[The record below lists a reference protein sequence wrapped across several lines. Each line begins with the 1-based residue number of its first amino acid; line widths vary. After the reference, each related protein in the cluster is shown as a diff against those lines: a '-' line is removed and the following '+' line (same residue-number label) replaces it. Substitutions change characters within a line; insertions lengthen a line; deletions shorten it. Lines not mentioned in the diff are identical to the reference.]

1 MPSLHHPQTLNHSL
15 TDAARFKAIDGDKV
29 QITPQ
34 ALKETSKARHRSRTY
49 LEHSCASVERNAP
62 AGEKVQ
68 GLRAGVDFLEEVE
81 NFLVPRFRRQLGV
94 HSQVSHDLEV
104 GPHGVGEADQHR
116 DFRDEPKGLVLLL
129 ELTDDQR
136 LAPVLKNQM
145 ILPLG
150 KP

>member
-1 MPSLHHPQTLNHSL
+1 M
-15 TDAARFKAIDGDKV
+15 
-29 QITPQ
+29 
-34 ALKETSKARHRSRTY
+34 KETSKARHRSRTY

-129 ELTDDQR
+129 EQKSLRSTQEKSSVDPTVNLLR
-136 LAPVLKNQM
+136 S
-145 ILPLG
+145 ILLRGGAHRFNVDNLSPCI
-150 KP
+150 KQ